1 MNDFTPVM
9 IDNSEGKKCLEIS
22 EMVTLAQ
29 EEIESLFQSL
39 NR

>member
-9 IDNSEGKKCLEIS
+9 IDNSEEKKCLEIS

-29 EEIESLFQSL
+29 EEIDRISMSVTE
-39 NR
+39 